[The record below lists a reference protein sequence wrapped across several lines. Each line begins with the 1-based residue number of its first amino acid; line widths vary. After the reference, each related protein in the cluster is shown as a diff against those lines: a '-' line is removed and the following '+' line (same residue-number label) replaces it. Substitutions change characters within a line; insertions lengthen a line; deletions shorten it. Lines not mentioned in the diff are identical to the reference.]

1 MLGVQRVVE
10 EEKVHPMLRQW
21 TVGGDADDGGGGGDG
36 GACEVFAPSFCG
48 FLTD

>member
-1 MLGVQRVVE
+1 MLGVQRVE

-21 TVGGDADDGGGGGDG
+21 TVGGDADDGGGGDG